1 MLNDFAIFDAKNV
14 DDRPAPILLVSLGI
28 EVKDHEVALGD
39 DMWEDHVWFWVASE
53 VALEILDE
61 RRDAV
66 GNERIVLNILIA
78 DIQRCGL
85 ARLML
90 VESQS

>member
-1 MLNDFAIFDAKNV
+1 
-14 DDRPAPILLVSLGI
+14 
-28 EVKDHEVALGD
+28 
-39 DMWEDHVWFWVASE
+39 VASE